1 MSDDLKQPL
10 LPSMNLMNYF
20 QHEETPQH
28 RVIHVFEE
36 PDEDPVV
43 AKKIANQYP
52 PNVIVSSRYNIF
64 NFLPKSLLEQFRRL
78 ANVYFLVIGII
89 AAVGSTTAYYDTAV
103 EPAGILAP
111 MVVVVL
117 ISIIKDGIEDFK
129 RHQADNRINNR
140 LTHGLNQ
147 DGSIEDKKWKD
158 IKVGDVLVIFGDE
171 EIPADV
177 LVLMCGGVSGQFGYV
192 ETAAID
198 GETNLKLKYPALSA
212 VHHTRGTQNDLQL
225 NAERNKILGTLSSI
239 RCKVT
244 AEPPNSSIHRF
255 NGLVEPPLSD
265 LTVTQS
271 TKHVSLSEKSLMLR
285 GSVLRATEWCI
296 CTAIYTGADTKLSLN
311 SKRPPSKLSS
321 VDRIVNRTLIIA
333 ITVMI
338 FVCIVSMI
346 FGIVWYENESDA
358 SYLCLKSDQQD
369 SEYPDGGGCESG
381 SPSSFLT
388 IFTFATLYNNFV
400 CISMY
405 VSLEMVY
412 LGQSYFLCS
421 DLQLYDEATDTP
433 AECNSSG
440 MCADLGQVQYVLS
453 DKTGTL
459 TKNQMVV
466 QCLSIAKRV
475 YGTFTSGTDDVH
487 LNGLTGVEGDTEYY
501 NTIDHVQSVGRP
513 SSSSES
519 GRTSALSRQKQAAP
533 LTDHE
538 KLLMLQ
544 YMRVLVYCN
553 TAMIMPGEGGD
564 EEIRNKEE
572 LLERLQ
578 AESPDE
584 VALVLCAAQHCG
596 VLLKKRTSH
605 EIVSEGL
612 DKYYLHPG
620 DSQERVEL
628 LAVNEFDSDRKMM
641 SVVVK
646 LTNTDSAGKATH
658 KNLLLC
664 KGADSSIQKWCK
676 DLSQDINTSFCRAH
690 INLFAN
696 TGLRTLAAA
705 YREVSDEE
713 LGAWLKDYQNAS
725 NTIVGR
731 EEAMA
736 KVAQQIEKNMLL
748 LGALGIED
756 ELQDGVPD
764 AISLMHAAGINV
776 WMITGDKAET
786 AIAIGKKCAL
796 IRPGHNHIERV
807 LNLSEEALRQRIMD
821 LHGFVMRSRA
831 GEGAVAKRKPL
842 GEETSVEI
850 LSRSSTGN
858 SQTNAKADVPTRPS
872 MIEAQGDGEL
882 ALIVDGI
889 SLEGVW
895 LADDL
900 KMKFIEIV
908 QFVPIVIACR
918 VSPLQKAALVRMVK
932 SAPGNPVTL
941 AIGDGANDVG
951 MIHESRVGV
960 GISGREGRHAANA
973 ADFAV

>member
-1 MSDDLKQPL
+1 M
-10 LPSMNLMNYF
+10 
-20 QHEETPQH
+20 
-28 RVIHVFEE
+28 
-36 PDEDPVV
+36 
-43 AKKIANQYP
+43 
-52 PNVIVSSRYNIF
+52 
-64 NFLPKSLLEQFRRL
+64 
-78 ANVYFLVIGII
+78 
-89 AAVGSTTAYYDTAV
+89 
-103 EPAGILAP
+103 
-111 MVVVVL
+111 
-117 ISIIKDGIEDFK
+117 
-129 RHQADNRINNR
+129 
-140 LTHGLNQ
+140 
-147 DGSIEDKKWKD
+147 
-158 IKVGDVLVIFGDE
+158 
-171 EIPADV
+171 
-177 LVLMCGGVSGQFGYV
+177 
-192 ETAAID
+192 
-198 GETNLKLKYPALSA
+198 
-212 VHHTRGTQNDLQL
+212 
-225 NAERNKILGTLSSI
+225 
-239 RCKVT
+239 
-244 AEPPNSSIHRF
+244 
-255 NGLVEPPLSD
+255 
-265 LTVTQS
+265 
-271 TKHVSLSEKSLMLR
+271 
-285 GSVLRATEWCI
+285 RATEWCI
-296 CTAIYTGADTKLSLN
+296 CTAVYTGADTKLSLN

-321 VDRIVNRTLIIA
+321 VDRIVNRTLAIA

-346 FGIVWYENESDA
+346 FGIVWYQNESDA
-358 SYLCLKSDQQD
+358 AYLCLKSDQQD

-412 LGQSYFLCS
+412 IGQSYFLCS

-475 YGTFTSGTDDVH
+475 YGTFATGTDDVD
-487 LNGLTGVEGDTEYY
+487 LDGLTGVEGDTEYY
-501 NTIDHVQSVGRP
+501 STIDNVQSVGRTSSLQSGSESRP
-513 SSSSES
+513 SSTRS
-519 GRTSALSRQKQAAP
+519 THNKKLSAP

-538 KLLMLQ
+538 RNLMLQ

-564 EEIRNKEE
+564 EEIKTKEE

-620 DSQERVEL
+620 AAQETVEL

-641 SVVVK
+641 SVVIK
-646 LTNTDSAGKATH
+646 LTSADSAGKTTH

-664 KGADSSIQKWCK
+664 KGADSSIQRHCK
-676 DLSQDINTSFCRAH
+676 DLSHEPNTEYCRAH

-713 LGAWLKDYQNAS
+713 LGSWLKDYGTAS

-736 KVAQQIEKNMLL
+736 KVAQQLEKNMLL

-756 ELQDGVPD
+756 ELQDGVPE
-764 AISLMHAAGINV
+764 AISLMHAAG
-776 WMITGDKAET
+776 KY
-786 AIAIGKKCAL
+786 L
-796 IRPGHNHIERV
+796 RV
-807 LNLSEEALRQRIMD
+807 FVIFQCQHD
-821 LHGFVMRSRA
+821 L
-831 GEGAVAKRKPL
+831 
-842 GEETSVEI
+842 
-850 LSRSSTGN
+850 
-858 SQTNAKADVPTRPS
+858 
-872 MIEAQGDGEL
+872 
-882 ALIVDGI
+882 
-889 SLEGVW
+889 
-895 LADDL
+895 
-900 KMKFIEIV
+900 
-908 QFVPIVIACR
+908 
-918 VSPLQKAALVRMVK
+918 
-932 SAPGNPVTL
+932 
-941 AIGDGANDVG
+941 
-951 MIHESRVGV
+951 
-960 GISGREGRHAANA
+960 
-973 ADFAV
+973 